1 MTIST
6 TSSRISYNG
15 NGVTTIFAFPYRFLN
30 QGHLVVV
37 SIDSL
42 GAETVKTI
50 TTHYTVS
57 GAGDPA
63 GGSVTMLTAPAT
75 GTRLVIY
82 RDTDVTQETDYVSGD
97 PFPAE
102 SHETALDKL
111 TMIMQE
117 KTPGA
122 GGATRAIQ
130 IPIGDPTSVIT
141 TLPPSIARL
150 DKLLVFDPITGSVD
164 VSSITLSQLV
174 AMVSEFQLG
183 DTTVTALTPGATV
196 ALDASLSN
204 NFTLTPTSNFTLSN
218 PTNMVDGQVIN
229 IVFTQGA
236 TPYTIT
242 WGDAWQ
248 FPGGTEPALTASA
261 NAIDFMSAYYNGAT
275 TKWICVMNKDFKA

>member
-6 TSSRISYNG
+6 TDSRISYNG
-15 NGVTTIFAFPYRFLN
+15 NDVTTVFSFPYRFLN

-42 GAETVKTI
+42 GAETVKTL

-150 DKLLVFDPITGSVD
+150 DKLLVFDSDGDVTVSSFTVTQILSLIESAGLAAVQALTAGATVDVD
-164 VSSITLSQLV
+164 VSV
-174 AMVSEFQLG
+174 A
-183 DTTVTALTPGATV
+183 TA
-196 ALDASLSN
+196 
-204 NFTLTPTSNFTLSN
+204 FTLTPTQNFTLN
-218 PTNMVDGQVIN
+218 APTNPSNGMVRN
-229 IVFTQGA
+229 FVFTQGA

-242 WGDAWQ
+242 FDAAYQ

-261 NAIDFMSAYYNGAT
+261 NAVDFMSMYYNAAT
-275 TKWICVMNKDFKA
+275 AKWICVMNKDFKA

>member
-150 DKLLVFDPITGSVD
+150 DKFLTFDSDGDVTVSSFTVTQILSLIESAGLAAVQALTAGATVDVD
-164 VSSITLSQLV
+164 VSV
-174 AMVSEFQLG
+174 A
-183 DTTVTALTPGATV
+183 TA
-196 ALDASLSN
+196 
-204 NFTLTPTSNFTLSN
+204 FTLTPTQNFTLN
-218 PTNMVDGQVIN
+218 APTNPSNGMVRN
-229 IVFTQGA
+229 FVFTQGA

-242 WGDAWQ
+242 FDAAYQ
-248 FPGGTEPALTASA
+248 FPGGIEPALTASA
-261 NAIDFMSAYYNGAT
+261 SAVDFMSMYYNAAT
-275 TKWICVMNKDFKA
+275 AKWICVMNKDFKA

>member
-1 MTIST
+1 MTVST
-6 TSSRISYNG
+6 TDSRIVYNG
-15 NGVTTIFAFPYRFLN
+15 NDVTTVFSFPYPFLN
-30 QGHLVVV
+30 QGYLVVV
-37 SIDSL
+37 SVDAD
-42 GAETVKTI
+42 GVETVKTI

-102 SHETALDKL
+102 THETALDKL

-122 GGATRAIQ
+122 GGATRAVQ

-141 TLPPSIARL
+141 TLPPSVARL
-150 DKLLVFDPITGSVD
+150 DKVLTFDATTGSVE
-164 VSSITLSQLV
+164 VSS
-174 AMVSEFQLG
+174 F
-183 DTTVTALTPGATV
+183 TVTQILALIENAGIAAVLALTPGATV
-196 ALDASLSN
+196 DVDAGAATA
-204 NFTLTPTSNFTLSN
+204 FTLTPDQNFTLN
-218 PTNMVDGQVIN
+218 APTNPSNGMVRN
-229 IVFTQGA
+229 LVFTQGA

-242 WGDAWQ
+242 WDAAYQ
-248 FPGGTEPALTASA
+248 FPGGTEAVLTASA
-261 NAIDFMSAYYNGAT
+261 NAVDFMSMYYNAAT
-275 TKWICVMNKDFKA
+275 SKWICVMNKDFKA

>member
-15 NGVTTIFAFPYRFLN
+15 NGVTTIFAFPYRFLD

-150 DKLLVFDPITGSVD
+150 DKFLTFDSDGDVTVSSFTVTQILSLIESAGLAAVQALTAGATVDVD
-164 VSSITLSQLV
+164 VSV
-174 AMVSEFQLG
+174 A
-183 DTTVTALTPGATV
+183 TA
-196 ALDASLSN
+196 
-204 NFTLTPTSNFTLSN
+204 FTLTPTQNFTLN
-218 PTNMVDGQVIN
+218 APTNPSNGMVRN
-229 IVFTQGA
+229 FVFTQGA

-242 WGDAWQ
+242 FDAAYQ
-248 FPGGTEPALTASA
+248 FPGGIEPALTASA
-261 NAIDFMSAYYNGAT
+261 SAVDFMSMYYNAAT
-275 TKWICVMNKDFKA
+275 AKWICVMNKDFKA

>member
-6 TSSRISYNG
+6 TDSRISYNG
-15 NGVTTIFAFPYRFLN
+15 NDVTTVFSFPYRFLN

-42 GAETVKTI
+42 GAETVKTL

-150 DKLLVFDPITGSVD
+150 DKLLVFDSDGDVTVSSFTVTQILSLIESAGLAAVQALTAGATVDVD
-164 VSSITLSQLV
+164 VSV
-174 AMVSEFQLG
+174 A
-183 DTTVTALTPGATV
+183 TA
-196 ALDASLSN
+196 
-204 NFTLTPTSNFTLSN
+204 FTLTPTQNFTLN
-218 PTNMVDGQVIN
+218 APTNPSNGMVRN
-229 IVFTQGA
+229 FVFTQGA

-242 WGDAWQ
+242 FDAAYQ
-248 FPGGTEPALTASA
+248 FPGGIKPALTASA
-261 NAIDFMSAYYNGAT
+261 SAVDFMSMYYNAAT
-275 TKWICVMNKDFKA
+275 AKWICVMNKDFKA

>member
-6 TSSRISYNG
+6 TDSRISYNG
-15 NGVTTIFAFPYRFLN
+15 NDVTTVFSFPYRFLN

-42 GAETVKTI
+42 GAETVKTL

-150 DKLLVFDPITGSVD
+150 DKLLVFDSDGDVTVSSFTVTQILSLIESAGLAAVQALTAGATVDVD
-164 VSSITLSQLV
+164 VSV
-174 AMVSEFQLG
+174 A
-183 DTTVTALTPGATV
+183 TA
-196 ALDASLSN
+196 
-204 NFTLTPTSNFTLSN
+204 FTLTPTQNFTLN
-218 PTNMVDGQVIN
+218 APTNPSNGMVRN
-229 IVFTQGA
+229 FVFTQGA

-242 WGDAWQ
+242 WDAAYQ
-248 FPGGTEPALTASA
+248 FPGGIEPALTASA
-261 NAIDFMSAYYNGAT
+261 SAVDFMSMYYNAAT
-275 TKWICVMNKDFKA
+275 AKWVCVMNKDFKA

>member
-6 TSSRISYNG
+6 TDSRISYNG
-15 NGVTTIFAFPYRFLN
+15 NDVTTVFSFPYRFLN

-42 GAETVKTI
+42 GAETVKTL

-150 DKLLVFDPITGSVD
+150 DKLLVFDSDGDVTVSSFTVTQILSLIESAGLAAVQVLTAGATVDVD
-164 VSSITLSQLV
+164 VSV
-174 AMVSEFQLG
+174 A
-183 DTTVTALTPGATV
+183 TA
-196 ALDASLSN
+196 
-204 NFTLTPTSNFTLSN
+204 FTLTPTQNFTLN
-218 PTNMVDGQVIN
+218 APTNPSNGMVRN
-229 IVFTQGA
+229 FVFTQGA

-242 WGDAWQ
+242 FDAAYQ

-261 NAIDFMSAYYNGAT
+261 NAVDFMSMYYNAAT
-275 TKWICVMNKDFKA
+275 AKWICVMNKDFKA

>member
-6 TSSRISYNG
+6 TDSRISYNG
-15 NGVTTIFAFPYRFLN
+15 NDVTTVFSFPYRFLN

-42 GAETVKTI
+42 GAETVKTL

-150 DKLLVFDPITGSVD
+150 DKFLTFDSDGDVTVSSFTVTQILSLIESAGLAAVQALTAGATVDVD
-164 VSSITLSQLV
+164 VSV
-174 AMVSEFQLG
+174 A
-183 DTTVTALTPGATV
+183 TA
-196 ALDASLSN
+196 
-204 NFTLTPTSNFTLSN
+204 FTLTPTQNFTLN
-218 PTNMVDGQVIN
+218 APTNPSNGMVRN
-229 IVFTQGA
+229 FVFTQGA

-242 WGDAWQ
+242 FDAAYQ

-261 NAIDFMSAYYNGAT
+261 NAVDFMSMYYNAAT
-275 TKWICVMNKDFKA
+275 AKWICVMNKDFKA

>member
-150 DKLLVFDPITGSVD
+150 DKLLVFDSDGDVTVSSFTVTQILSLIESAGLAAVQALTAGATVDVD
-164 VSSITLSQLV
+164 VSV
-174 AMVSEFQLG
+174 A
-183 DTTVTALTPGATV
+183 TA
-196 ALDASLSN
+196 
-204 NFTLTPTSNFTLSN
+204 FTLTPTQNFTLN
-218 PTNMVDGQVIN
+218 APTNPSNGMVRN
-229 IVFTQGA
+229 LVFTQGA

-242 WGDAWQ
+242 WDAAYQ

-261 NAIDFMSAYYNGAT
+261 SAVDFMSMYYNAVT
-275 TKWICVMNKDFKA
+275 AKWICVMNKDFKA

>member
-6 TSSRISYNG
+6 TDSRISYNG
-15 NGVTTIFAFPYRFLN
+15 NDVTTVFSFPYRFLN

-42 GAETVKTI
+42 GAETVKTL

-150 DKLLVFDPITGSVD
+150 DKLLVFDSDGDVTVSSFTVTQILSLIESAGLAAVQALTAGATVDVD
-164 VSSITLSQLV
+164 VSV
-174 AMVSEFQLG
+174 A
-183 DTTVTALTPGATV
+183 TA
-196 ALDASLSN
+196 
-204 NFTLTPTSNFTLSN
+204 FTLTPTQNFTLN
-218 PTNMVDGQVIN
+218 APTNPSNGMVRN
-229 IVFTQGA
+229 FVFTQAA

-242 WGDAWQ
+242 FDAAYQ

-261 NAIDFMSAYYNGAT
+261 NAVDFMSMYYNAAT
-275 TKWICVMNKDFKA
+275 AKWICVMNKDFKA

>member
-150 DKLLVFDPITGSVD
+150 DKLLVFDSDGDVTVSSFTVTQILSLIESAGLAAVQALTAGATVDVD
-164 VSSITLSQLV
+164 VSV
-174 AMVSEFQLG
+174 A
-183 DTTVTALTPGATV
+183 TA
-196 ALDASLSN
+196 
-204 NFTLTPTSNFTLSN
+204 FTLTPTQNFTLN
-218 PTNMVDGQVIN
+218 APTNPSNGMVRN
-229 IVFTQGA
+229 FVFTQGA

-242 WGDAWQ
+242 FDAAYQ
-248 FPGGTEPALTASA
+248 FPGGIEPALTASA
-261 NAIDFMSAYYNGAT
+261 SAVDFMSMYYNAAT
-275 TKWICVMNKDFKA
+275 AKWICVMNKDFKA